1 MDAIVRFLN
10 RLGVLFARKRFH
22 SDLDEEMAFHRE
34 QQEQALQAE
43 GMTSEEAKYAAK
55 RQFGNMARL
64 KEESLDTVG
73 FRFES
78 ALQDFRYALR
88 QLRKSHNFVD
98 VSNSLDH

>member
-1 MDAIVRFLN
+1 MGALIRFFKKLS
-10 RLGVLFARKRFH
+10 LLFTRKRFH

-88 QLRKSHNFVD
+88 QSRKNPGFTCTAV
-98 VSNSLDH
+98 V